1 MTFVIRKRCA
11 WIARYIP
18 DYVHIPK
25 ERLKSKYSSSKYKRN
40 ISSKRVKDGAWSML
54 GKLSCTFQ
62 NYWLWSLPQ
71 GSWRK
76 MFHDDYPL
84 PRLNWQFKLCYPVF
98 NSCNKCS
105 SSLSAGHLCL
115 CIQMRSLL
123 SLTRRLELTHSPAC
137 HYWTSPSVTSMT
149 TGRDRGILSS
159 FTLYVIFK
167 SCTYWKSKSLWQSK
181 CKTRQSYFF
190 NAICFFLSVISRRNF
205 DQK

>member
-115 CIQMRSLL
+115 CIQMSEISPLSHTETGPHSASQHATTGLHLL
-123 SLTRRLELTHSPAC
+123 SLQWLQVGTRGFYLL
-137 HYWTSPSVTSMT
+137 HYIWIMYEIKIIVTTQM
-149 TGRDRGILSS
+149 
-159 FTLYVIFK
+159 
-167 SCTYWKSKSLWQSK
+167 
-181 CKTRQSYFF
+181 
-190 NAICFFLSVISRRNF
+190 
-205 DQK
+205 